1 MDQIKTGAFIQQL
14 RREKGLTQRE
24 LAEKLLVSDK
34 TVSKWECGNGLPDV
48 ATMLPLCELLGI
60 SVNELLTGERVP
72 DADYKK
78 YAEENIMDLMQEKE
92 ESKRRIILSVI
103 AGVPAVIG
111 ALTLFIAAEFLEM
124 TMAVRVILI
133 VVGFVTMLGGII
145 TAGALDRRAGTY
157 ECRKCG
163 CRFVPTSGA
172 YIMGIH
178 GLTWRHL
185 KCPQCGKRTLCRR
198 HLTH

>member
-1 MDQIKTGAFIQQL
+1 MDQIRTGAFIQEL

-60 SVNELLTGERVP
+60 SVNELLSGERLP
-72 DADYKK
+72 DADYKQH
-78 YAEENIMDLMQEKE
+78 AEENIMDLMQEKA
-92 ESKRRIILSVI
+92 ESKRRIVLSVI
-103 AGVPAVIG
+103 AGIPAVIG
-111 ALTLFIAAEFLEM
+111 ALTLFLVAGFLEM
-124 TMAVRVILI
+124 TTAVRVILI
-133 VVGFVTMLGGII
+133 ISGLVVLLGGIV
-145 TAGALDRRAGTY
+145 AASALDRSAGTY

-163 CRFVPTSGA
+163 CRFVPTAGA
-172 YIMGIH
+172 YLIGVH
-178 GLTWRHL
+178 GLTWRRL
-185 KCPQCGKRTLCRR
+185 KCPQCGKKSVCRR